1 MFKSTLFNQFLALQ
15 YQAFKELPAIIK
27 TLFILAFLVGSGVR
41 ILGLFNLGLYFD
53 MIYTQYTWGKTAF
66 EMGLFG
72 FWQNYPM
79 SKHFDYP
86 QLSLLYEF
94 LIVSLMSLF
103 GKSDERTF
111 VGIVKIVNWAV
122 DLLIPISI
130 LWLGQKFN
138 PKNKQ
143 NIQLSFG
150 LAGLSYVLPS
160 IWFVSGIWGQNDSF
174 VVLVTLGC
182 LGLLFSQ
189 KNWKLESTTSQKTIS
204 NIDKIWYKNL
214 AFWSGVLFAFGFW
227 VKQQPILLV
236 PILGLYFVYN
246 KTWKDLVTA
255 FFWFLP
261 FLSSFGAFGS
271 IYTEQQRFY
280 ENPFYQILRVFGLD
294 YPTISN
300 WGIMTNAGIL
310 ILLTSLLMLAFKLH
324 QKGVW
329 RELRLWLFGFLLL
342 TNVVSL
348 PAIIL
353 NNIRYARV
361 SFAPFIRGDSIANG
375 ATNFWGI
382 FPQFKSANDPV
393 LDFANVQLSVRLS
406 GLLAYLIIFAATVFV
421 ILKPPLQ
428 PRKWLKLQTF
438 WQKEVSFPK
447 ALILMWISS
456 SSYFLF
462 FTNMHSR
469 YLHFGILYA
478 LFVLAVNISEAH
490 KKWFKIWFLG
500 VLVLHFW
507 YLLNQMLVFGAN
519 STTPTWVGQF
529 TTWFGSGELGAD
541 PWWWSSFGISITF
554 ATMLVLLAFVFGAKN
569 LIKEKSV

>member
-1 MFKSTLFNQFLALQ
+1 MFKPTLFKQFLTLQ
-15 YQAFKELPAIIK
+15 CQLFKDLPGIIK
-27 TLFILAFLVGSGVR
+27 ILFVLSFLIGSGVR

-94 LIVSLMSLF
+94 LIVSFMFLF
-103 GKSDERTF
+103 GKTDERSF
-111 VGIVKIVNWAV
+111 VGLVKIVNWVV

-138 PKNKQ
+138 PKNRQ

-150 LAGLSYVLPS
+150 LAALSYILPS
-160 IWFVSGIWGQNDSF
+160 IWFVSGIWGQNDTF
-174 VVLVTLGC
+174 VVLITLGS
-182 LGLLFSQ
+182 LALLFSQ
-189 KNWKLESTTSQKTIS
+189 KNWKLEPVISQRTIS

-227 VKQQPILLV
+227 VKQQPVLLV

-261 FLSSFGAFGS
+261 FLVSFGAFGL

-280 ENPFYQILRVFGLD
+280 ENPFYRILKIFGLD
-294 YPTISN
+294 YPIISN

-310 ILLTSLLMLAFKLH
+310 ILLSSLLILAFKLN

-353 NNIRYARV
+353 NSIRYARV

-382 FPQFKSANDPV
+382 FPQFKSANDPI
-393 LDFANVQLSVRLS
+393 LAFDDVQLSLRLS
-406 GLLAYLIIFAATVFV
+406 GLLVYLIIFAATVFV

-428 PRKWLKLQTF
+428 PVKWLKLQTF
-438 WQKEVSFPK
+438 WQKEISFPN
-447 ALILMWISS
+447 ALILMWVSS

-478 LFVLAVNISEAH
+478 LFLLAVNISQAS
-490 KKWFKIWFLG
+490 KKWFKIWFLAT
-500 VLVLHFW
+500 LVLHFW

-519 STTPTWVGQF
+519 SVTPTWVGQF
-529 TTWFGSGELGAD
+529 TAWFGSGELGAD

-554 ATMLVLLAFVFGAKN
+554 ATLLVLLAFVFGRKN
-569 LIKEKSV
+569 LAKEKSF